1 MKKLVR
7 VLIAFLLIASSNI
20 LLPAAYAQTEEY
32 YAVIGDISYPP
43 DVEAGKKIS
52 VTVTVDYKLPAGTV
66 TLFVEAF
73 DEADTTLDATSKVL
87 TGEGSGDYTLSFN
100 APSEVDEH
108 RYKVITYFMVDDEV
122 TFVEDG
128 RMDFTVDV
136 LPSSV
141 SGAADVVERLGVS
154 GFQPLTLWLGLAAV
168 ALALNI
174 RPRKIH

>member
-1 MKKLVR
+1 M
-7 VLIAFLLIASSNI
+7 IASSII
-20 LLPAAYAQTEEY
+20 LLPAAYAQTDEY
-32 YAVIGDISYPP
+32 YAVIGDLSYPSE
-43 DVEAGKKIS
+43 VEAGKKIS

-73 DEADTTLDATSKVL
+73 DEVDTTLDATSKVL

-100 APSEVDEH
+100 APSEVGEH

-128 RMDFTVDV
+128 RQDFNVDV
-136 LPSSV
+136 LPSSG
-141 SGAADVVERLGVS
+141 SGASEIVEKLGVP
-154 GFQPLTLWLGLAAV
+154 GFQPLALWLGLAAI
-168 ALALNI
+168 ALALNT